1 MFTALNFIREIS
13 FIGVFLRLLCAV
25 LCGGVIGFE
34 REYKRRPAGLRTHI
48 LICLGAAMTT
58 LTSQY
63 LYLTMHLYTDIA
75 RLGAQ
80 VIAGIGFIGAGTIIV
95 TKQRRIKG
103 LTTAAGLWTAAI
115 IGLVCGAGY
124 VECAIFATAMVMFAE
139 LVLIKIEYKFA
150 RQVRN
155 ENMYIEYYHSDTVEK
170 IIHILRDDKIKI
182 SNLEITRLKAD
193 EDGKGSKYCA
203 IFTVQAG
210 EEHIKD
216 VFQKKIAAL
225 DTIIAIEQL

>member
-1 MFTALNFIREIS
+1 MFTALNFIREMNFAS
-13 FIGVFLRLLCAV
+13 VFLRLLCAII
-25 LCGGVIGFE
+25 CGGIIGFE

-124 VECAIFATAMVMFAE
+124 VECAVFATAMVMFAE
-139 LVLIKIEYKFA
+139 LILIKIEYKFA

-182 SNLEITRLKAD
+182 SNLEITRLKPD

-203 IFTVQAG
+203 IFTVQADS
-210 EEHIKD
+210 ELIKD
-216 VFQKKIAAL
+216 VFSNKIAEI
-225 DTIIAIEQL
+225 DTIITTEQL

>member
-1 MFTALNFIREIS
+1 MFTAFNFIREMN
-13 FIGVFLRLLCAV
+13 FAGVFLRLLCAII
-25 LCGGVIGFE
+25 CGGIIGFE
-34 REYKRRPAGLRTHI
+34 RIYKRRPAGLSAHI
-48 LICLGAAMTT
+48 LIC
-58 LTSQY
+58 
-63 LYLTMHLYTDIA
+63 
-75 RLGAQ
+75 LGAQ

-124 VECAIFATAMVMFAE
+124 VECAVFATAMVMFAE
-139 LVLIKIEYKFA
+139 LILIKIEYKFA

-182 SNLEITRLKAD
+182 SNLEITRLKPD

-203 IFTVQAG
+203 IFTVQADS
-210 EEHIKD
+210 ELIKD
-216 VFQKKIAAL
+216 VFNNKIAEI
-225 DTIIAIEQL
+225 DTIITTEQL